1 MNYLDEINSLI
12 KILSES
18 IQSDPNN
25 WEIYHDRGKAYLNRG
40 NDSYSTEDY
49 SLAIED
55 FTKAL
60 GLNPDNWE
68 IYFLRGRAFFNRGF
82 DLVSTDDYSRAIED
96 STKAIEQN
104 PDNWEIYFLRGNAY
118 YYLGD
123 FLDSTDDYSLAIEDY
138 TKAIELNPDDWALYY
153 YRGLSKFGYSG
164 IIGSSMED
172 CLYSGA
178 IEDFSKAIRLNSD
191 YWSIYLDRG
200 NSYYN
205 CGFISDSIENYS
217 LAIEDYTRAIRLNSD
232 DWEIYFRR
240 GDAYYCRGMSVDNTE
255 DFILA
260 IEDYTKAIRLNS
272 DYWEIYNERGKALFN
287 LGFLLHNK
295 KDYIWAIEDFTRA
308 IRLNPDY
315 WEMYYKRGNTY
326 FNCGGKQDFFLA
338 IKDETRA
345 LGLNPDYE
353 EAYYVR
359 GLSYDSISKHTECI
373 EDLNASLY
381 WASKHKSNLEPQLD
395 ALEHV
400 YSTEPFN
407 HWSWLIHLVETNKFS
422 KGLMAKYYDLQ
433 AQLYDFLL
441 IFKYLEYSQIEL
453 SSPKSD
459 YLRIIPILIYHL
471 KGCVTTYRLFDEKL
485 DDEDTY
491 QLTAQEYYY
500 YIRSAFHFCKECK
513 REMGVVSIID
523 DAINK
528 LSARTDL
535 NEEDYY
541 YLGLIHYIQI
551 LEFRLDGAD
560 KMSLEEKALSCF
572 NKSMG
577 FIWSRAMVELMEH
590 DTYSDEIKGYI
601 QEHCNLQREI
611 DISPLLSGNAS
622 EFLHQFDDY
631 LHFQEITG
639 IWPYLVSSVEY
650 NEPIWEVFTLNECDS
665 ETLKNKLQKKSV
677 DEIFQKVVEEKKE
690 EGIQELTQ
698 EETEEIENDNTL
710 SIFKSLSDKKKLIS
724 LFLEVTISS
733 DRKNKDALFE
743 KLRRYIYRDGKITID
758 EYLLLGY
765 YYDTFKG
772 DMIGT
777 NLLGDTASMVS
788 EIIKAALIVPVVLG
802 ALASIFTAHLAERNG
817 LNLKS
822 SLKNQYAS
830 YDNFMEFT
838 KNISQYKQFVGDTN
852 AYELILL

>member
-1 MNYLDEINSLI
+1 MNNLDEINSRI
-12 KILSES
+12 KTLSKA
-18 IQSDPNN
+18 IQSDPDK
-25 WEIYHDRGKAYLNRG
+25 WVLYRD
-40 NDSYSTEDY
+40 
-49 SLAIED
+49 
-55 FTKAL
+55 
-60 GLNPDNWE
+60 
-68 IYFLRGRAFFNRGF
+68 
-82 DLVSTDDYSRAIED
+82 
-96 STKAIEQN
+96 
-104 PDNWEIYFLRGNAY
+104 RGNAY
-118 YYLGD
+118 YNRGGL
-123 FLDSTDDYSLAIEDY
+123 LHSNEDYSRAIEDY
-138 TKAIELNPDDWALYY
+138 TKAIELNPDNWEI
-153 YRGLSKFGYSG
+153 YRDRGNAYNNRGTLLHSNEDYSR
-164 IIGSSMED
+164 
-172 CLYSGA
+172 A
-178 IEDFSKAIRLNSD
+178 IEDFTKAIELNPD
-191 YWSIYLDRG
+191 NWEIYQDRG
-200 NSYYN
+200 NAYYN
-205 CGFISDSIENYS
+205 RGILLDNAEDYS
-217 LAIEDYTRAIRLNSD
+217 LAIEDHTEAIELNPDNWEIYFERGLTYSTRGAFLHSIEDYYLAIVDYTKAIDLNPDNWEIYFERGKLNLYCGILLHGKENYSNAID
-232 DWEIYFRR
+232 DLTKAIKLNPNNWEIYHNRGIAYNNRGVVVDSTEDFSLAIVDYTKAIGLNPNNWEIYNYRGMAYYHRGNSTEDCSHAVDDLTKAIKLNPNNWEIYHNRGKAYYGRGVVLQSTEDCILAIKDFTKAIKLNPDNWEIYFRR
-240 GDAYYCRGMSVDNTE
+240 GRAYR
-255 DFILA
+255 
-260 IEDYTKAIRLNS
+260 
-272 DYWEIYNERGKALFN
+272 
-287 LGFLLHNK
+287 
-295 KDYIWAIEDFTRA
+295 
-308 IRLNPDY
+308 
-315 WEMYYKRGNTY
+315 
-326 FNCGGKQDFFLA
+326 
-338 IKDETRA
+338 
-345 LGLNPDYE
+345 
-353 EAYYVR
+353 
-359 GLSYDSISKHTECI
+359 SISKHTECI
-373 EDLNASLY
+373 EDINASLY
-381 WASKHKSNLEPQLD
+381 WASKHKDKLEPALD
-395 ALEHV
+395 TIELV

-407 HWSWLIHLVETNKFS
+407 HWSWLICLVETNQFS
-422 KGLMAKYYDLQ
+422 SGLMAKYIDLQ

-441 IFKYLEYSQIEL
+441 VFKYLEYSQTEL
-453 SSPKSD
+453 TSPNSD

-471 KGCVTTYRLFDEKL
+471 RGCVTTYRLFDERL
-485 DDEDTY
+485 DDEDAY

-500 YIRSAFHFCKECK
+500 YIRSAFHFCMECK
-513 REMGVVSIID
+513 QEMGTVSIID
-523 DAINK
+523 NAINK
-528 LSARTDL
+528 LSARTGL

-541 YLGLIHYIQI
+541 YLGLIYYILI
-551 LEFRLDGAD
+551 LEFGVEGSD
-560 KMSLEEKALSCF
+560 KKALEEEALSCF
-572 NKSMG
+572 NRSKG
-577 FIWSRAMVELMEH
+577 FIWSRAMVELIEH

-611 DISPLLSGNAS
+611 DIKPLLSGNAS

-838 KNISQYKQFVGDTN
+838 KNISQYKQFVGGTN
-852 AYELILL
+852 DYEVILL